1 MIENGHFAELDNII
15 RLTIRIPEYAPL
27 PIVRQWLRLT
37 WCFRL
42 DENDNLID
50 SKDDQPP
57 LQTFVFS
64 ATMRKELQQ
73 NLKRRRFR
81 KGKPGKDEKKASAI
95 GGWSI

>member
-1 MIENGHFAELDNII
+1 
-15 RLTIRIPEYAPL
+15 
-27 PIVRQWLRLT
+27 VRQLLKLT
-37 WCFRL
+37 WRFSL
-42 DENDNLID
+42 DENDELID
-50 SKDDQPP
+50 IKDNQSP

-81 KGKPGKDEKKASAI
+81 KGEPGKDEKKASAI